1 MEWFHSLLLLFGR
14 RGGSQLFLF
23 VCEDLEIKKNWMDT
37 FGLVL
42 FGFGPRTQLLLIGY
56 LELDKDNTQ
65 EVPVLDWSFLEVD
78 PESMPI

>member
-1 MEWFHSLLLLFGR
+1 
-14 RGGSQLFLF
+14 
-23 VCEDLEIKKNWMDT
+23 
-37 FGLVL
+37 
-42 FGFGPRTQLLLIGY
+42 LIGY

>member
-1 MEWFHSLLLLFGR
+1 
-14 RGGSQLFLF
+14 
-23 VCEDLEIKKNWMDT
+23 MDT

-65 EVPVLDWSFLEVD
+65 EVPVLD
-78 PESMPI
+78 